1 MIVDSYLI
9 DAATRLLHE
18 RFPDR
23 AGKACAAYGPSG
35 RIFVGVAIERAGD
48 GPIEPEFGAIGEAAA
63 GRQIITALATVA
75 WEGPGTPISIRA
87 PAREVIGQ
95 LLNAARRHAQI
106 AVEGAPGAAVFV
118 RCLWELIPHGP
129 NTALVTGRYGGGMKA
144 IGPQLSALARDPGV
158 PRARAEL
165 QPRLLAALRN
175 EAIRRN
181 AAAPGFGGS
190 SLMTPA
196 DLQSVT
202 LRHIWL
208 ALEVAVEELA
218 DDLVD
223 SVRPRLAELGCAD
236 ADVVHVRQGIEALRN
251 VLSVLIVLA
260 GTRREVV
267 KESPFNPYDAF
278 RLQRGEPIHLA
289 IAFEEP
295 PPGDT
300 ASRNASLV
308 RQLIAV
314 LANRGQGGFASY
326 LRQRELF
333 KVDLFNGNGT
343 GHCPF
348 SALSTEIVFET
359 APALQRALDEGVLL
373 LAPDLPV

>member
-1 MIVDSYLI
+1 
-9 DAATRLLHE
+9 
-18 RFPDR
+18 
-23 AGKACAAYGPSG
+23 
-35 RIFVGVAIERAGD
+35 
-48 GPIEPEFGAIGEAAA
+48 
-63 GRQIITALATVA
+63 
-75 WEGPGTPISIRA
+75 
-87 PAREVIGQ
+87 
-95 LLNAARRHAQI
+95 
-106 AVEGAPGAAVFV
+106 
-118 RCLWELIPHGP
+118 
-129 NTALVTGRYGGGMKA
+129 
-144 IGPQLSALARDPGV
+144 
-158 PRARAEL
+158 
-165 QPRLLAALRN
+165 
-175 EAIRRN
+175 
-181 AAAPGFGGS
+181 
-190 SLMTPA
+190 MTPA

-208 ALEVAVEELA
+208 ALEVTVEELA